1 MKGNVKMSK
10 FEFNGISTEQYE
22 DIKEFIEYQDRGLI
36 IETVPFT
43 VELENKE
50 VELYLFIEDLDMSEY
65 DTTIT
70 DHVISIGVI
79 PSFDSLSEKNKESIL
94 SEFMPEDRE
103 RMLEDKESLLFDIFL
118 YGYHIALRSETVKQE
133 DAEKTVKS
141 AIAVRSAV
149 SGLIGFELDRY
160 YNQMGNTGWDFLDS
174 YCTDKDLLQMA
185 LSRQAV

>member
-1 MKGNVKMSK
+1 MSK
-10 FEFNGISTEQYE
+10 FEFSGISTEQYE
-22 DIKEFIEYQDRGLI
+22 DIKEFIEYQDNGLI

-50 VELYLFIEDLDMSEY
+50 VELYLYIEDLDMAEFD
-65 DTTIT
+65 DTT
-70 DHVISIGVI
+70 DHVVSIGII
-79 PSFDSLSEKNKESIL
+79 PSFDSLSKDNQESIL
-94 SEFMPEDRE
+94 NQFMPEDRE

-133 DAEKTVKS
+133 DSEKTVKS

-160 YNQMGNTGWDFLDS
+160 YNQIGNTGWDFLDS